1 MTVATGTEG
10 SFMSAEHEEALEVL
24 RAVWRGNG
32 QAAADLAAEADSGTS
47 CKKMADVSFD
57 DFGDEGADLA
67 AAWRAT
73 LAREGKLR
81 PEASTVRDIVLGP

>member
-1 MTVATGTEG
+1 MTAD
-10 SFMSAEHEEALEVL
+10 HEEALEVL
-24 RAVWRGNG
+24 RAVWRGTG
-32 QAAADLAAEADSGTS
+32 QVAADLAAADSGKS

-57 DFGDEGADLA
+57 DFADGSEDLA

-81 PEASTVRDIVLGP
+81 TEAATVRDIVLGP

>member
-1 MTVATGTEG
+1 
-10 SFMSAEHEEALEVL
+10 MSAEHEEALEVL

-57 DFGDEGADLA
+57 DFGADGADLA
-67 AAWRAT
+67 AAWRAA

-81 PEASTVRDIVLGP
+81 PSAGSISDLVLGPAESA

>member
-1 MTVATGTEG
+1 
-10 SFMSAEHEEALEVL
+10 MSAEQQEALEVL

-32 QAAADLAAEADSGTS
+32 QAAADLAAAADTGRS
-47 CKKMADVSFD
+47 CKKMAEVSFD
-57 DFGDEGADLA
+57 EFADDGDDGADLA

-81 PEASTVRDIVLGP
+81 PAAASVRDIVLGR